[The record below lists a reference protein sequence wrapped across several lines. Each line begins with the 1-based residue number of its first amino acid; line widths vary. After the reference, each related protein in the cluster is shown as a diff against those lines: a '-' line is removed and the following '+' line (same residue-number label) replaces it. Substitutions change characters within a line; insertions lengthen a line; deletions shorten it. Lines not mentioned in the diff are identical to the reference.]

1 MLPPRDVTSL
11 NQTFR
16 LPSGHFGLL
25 TPLNQ
30 QVKKGVTMLAGV
42 TDPDNQGEIGLLLH
56 NGGKEEFLP
65 NTGDSLGN
73 LSVTMPCDYGQWKT

>member
-1 MLPPRDVTSL
+1 
-11 NQTFR
+11 
-16 LPSGHFGLL
+16 
-25 TPLNQ
+25 
-30 QVKKGVTMLAGV
+30 MLAGV